1 MKICTATGF
10 LTRDPVKQRNGDNA
24 FGTLKTT
31 TIGPNGVVQPEFVD
45 LVFPGKFAERIM
57 ARGRQGAAL
66 TVSGTEHLKE
76 FKGRNGPGKVNEIYV
91 TSLEL
96 GGE

>member
-1 MKICTATGF
+1 MKTCTATGY

-24 FGTLKTT
+24 FGTLATKTV
-31 TIGPNGVVQPEFVD
+31 GPNGTVLPEYVD

-57 ARGRQGAAL
+57 KHGRRGVSL
-66 TVSGTEHLKE
+66 TVNGTEHLKE
-76 FKGRNGPGKVNEIYV
+76 FTGRNGTGKVNEIYV

-96 GGE
+96 GNE

>member
-1 MKICTATGF
+1 MKTCTATGY

-24 FGTLKTT
+24 FGTLATKTV
-31 TIGPNGVVQPEFVD
+31 GPNGVMQTEYID

-57 ARGRQGAAL
+57 KHGRRSVAL
-66 TVSGTEHLKE
+66 TVNGTEHLKE
-76 FKGRNGPGKVNEIYV
+76 FKARNGSGKVNEIYV

-96 GGE
+96 GSE

>member
-1 MKICTATGF
+1 MKICTATGY

-24 FGTLKTT
+24 FGTIATKTV
-31 TIGPNGVVQPEFVD
+31 GPNGVTQSEYVD

-57 ARGRQGAAL
+57 THGRKGVSL
-66 TVSGTEHLKE
+66 TVNGTEHLKE
-76 FKGRNGPGKVNEIYV
+76 FNGRSGPGKVNEIYV

-96 GGE
+96 GSE